1 LSSDNWTVLDKDATT
16 EAKYGCAPEDR
27 TIEQLL
33 EGGWIL
39 LDKPSGPSS
48 HQLAAWAR
56 EMLGVEKLGHG
67 GTLDPFATGGLVLLS
82 GSATRLT
89 GRVLKGDK
97 MYICVIRLP
106 SDVNDEALSGAISNL
121 KGRIHN
127 VPPKESA
134 VKVQVRQR
142 SINSFD
148 IVDRDDRILLC
159 KIDCEAGTYVRTLTR
174 DLGLLLDGE
183 VELLELRR
191 GRSGPYSEDDAI
203 TMHQLSDA
211 IHLWKQHDQPA
222 AMKKILL
229 PVESLLEGIPQI
241 TIKDGAASALS
252 HGAPLAS
259 PGIVGIAHDVM
270 RGDEVAIMSLKG
282 EIVCLGTMSVNGSD
296 VPNMNGGEVARP
308 NLVLMPPETY
318 PKRW

>member
-1 LSSDNWTVLDKDATT
+1 MSSDNWTVLDKDATT
-16 EAKYGCAPEDR
+16 EAKYGCAPADR

-270 RGDEVAIMSLKG
+270 RGDEVAIMTLKG
-282 EIVCLGTMSVNGSD
+282 EIVCLATMSVNGSD
-296 VPNMNGGEVARP
+296 VANMNGGEVARP

>member
-1 LSSDNWTVLDKDATT
+1 MGSDNWTVLDKDATT
-16 EAKYGCAPEDR
+16 ETKYGHAPEDR

-33 EGGWIL
+33 EGSWIL

-82 GSATRLT
+82 GRATRLT

-106 SDVNDEALSGAISNL
+106 SDVNDETLSGAISNL

-142 SINSFD
+142 SINSFE
-148 IVDRDDRILLC
+148 IMGRDERILLC
-159 KIDCEAGTYVRTLTR
+159 AIDCEAGTYVRTLTR
-174 DLGLLLDGE
+174 DLGLLLGGE

-211 IHLWKQHDQPA
+211 IHLWRHHDQPA
-222 AMKKILL
+222 AMKKILQ

-259 PGIVGIAHDVM
+259 PGIVGIVHDVM
-270 RGDEVAIMSLKG
+270 RGDEVAIMTLKG
-282 EIVCLGTMSVNGSD
+282 EIVCLATMSVNGSD

>member
-1 LSSDNWTVLDKDATT
+1 MSSDNWTVLDKDATT
-16 EAKYGCAPEDR
+16 EKKYGCAPEDR

-82 GSATRLT
+82 GSAMRLT

-106 SDVNDEALSGAISNL
+106 SDVNDESLSEAISNL

-159 KIDCEAGTYVRTLTR
+159 TIDCEAGTYVRTLTR

-211 IHLWKQHDQPA
+211 IHLWKQHDQPN
-222 AMKKILL
+222 AMKKILQ

-259 PGIVGIAHDVM
+259 PGIVGMAQDVM

>member
-1 LSSDNWTVLDKDATT
+1 MSSDNWTVLDKDATT

>member
-1 LSSDNWTVLDKDATT
+1 MSSDNWTVLDKDATT
-16 EAKYGCAPEDR
+16 ETKYGCGPEDR

-67 GTLDPFATGGLVLLS
+67 GTLDPFATGALVLLS
-82 GSATRLT
+82 GSAMRLT

-97 MYICVIRLP
+97 MYVCVIRLP

-142 SINSFD
+142 SINSFE
-148 IVDRDDRILLC
+148 IVDRDERILLC
-159 KIDCEAGTYVRTLTR
+159 TIDCEAGTYVRTLTR

-191 GRSGPYSEDDAI
+191 GRSGPYLEDDAI

-222 AMKKILL
+222 AMKKILQ

-259 PGIVGIAHDVM
+259 PGIVGIAQDVV

-282 EIVCLGTMSVNGSD
+282 EIVCLATMSVNGSD

-308 NLVLMPPETY
+308 NLVLMPPDTY

>member
-1 LSSDNWTVLDKDATT
+1 MKDEDWTILDKDAIS
-16 EAKYGCAPEDR
+16 EPKYGCPPESR
-27 TIEQLL
+27 SIEQLL

-67 GTLDPFATGGLVLLS
+67 GTLDPFANGGLLLLS
-82 GSATRLT
+82 GCATRLT
-89 GRVLKGDK
+89 GRILKGEK
-97 MYICVIRLP
+97 QYICVMKIP
-106 SDVNDEALSGAISNL
+106 NDIKEGNLKNAISNL
-121 KGRIHN
+121 EGRIHN

-142 SINSFD
+142 TIKSFN
-148 IVDRDDRILLC
+148 ILERDERILLC
-159 KIDCEAGTYVRTLTR
+159 EIQCEAGTYVRTLTR
-174 DLGLLLDGE
+174 DLGLLLGGE

-191 GRSGPYSEDDAI
+191 SKSGYFSENDAI

-211 IHLWKQHDQPA
+211 IYLWKQHDEPA
-222 AMKKILL
+222 AMKKILQ
-229 PVESLLEGIPQI
+229 PVEKLVEGIPKI
-241 TIKDGAASALS
+241 IIKDGAASALA
-252 HGAPLAS
+252 HGAPLAR
-259 PGIVGIAHDVM
+259 PGIVGINNKVN
-270 RGDEVAIMSLKG
+270 RGDEVAIMTIKG
-282 EIVCLGTMSVNGSD
+282 EIVCLATMSVNGSD

-308 NLVLMPPETY
+308 NLVLMQTDTY

>member
-16 EAKYGCAPEDR
+16 EKKYGCAPEDR

-82 GSATRLT
+82 GSAMRLT

-106 SDVNDEALSGAISNL
+106 SDVNDESLSEAISNL

-159 KIDCEAGTYVRTLTR
+159 TIDCEAGTYVRTLTR

-211 IHLWKQHDQPA
+211 IHLWKQHDQPN
-222 AMKKILL
+222 AMKKILQ

-259 PGIVGIAHDVM
+259 PGIVGMAQDVM

>member
-1 LSSDNWTVLDKDATT
+1 MDSENWTVLVKDATT

-39 LDKPSGPSS
+39 IDKPTGPSS

-56 EMLGVEKLGHG
+56 DMLGVEKLGHG

-82 GSATRLT
+82 GRAMRLT
-89 GRVLKGDK
+89 GRVLKGNK
-97 MYICVIRLP
+97 MYICVIKLP
-106 SDVNDEALSGAISNL
+106 VNIKDESLNDAISTL

-142 SINSFD
+142 TIDSFE
-148 IVDRDDRILLC
+148 IVERDDRIILC
-159 KIDCEAGTYVRTLTR
+159 SIECEAGTYVRTLTR
-174 DLGLLLDGE
+174 DLGLLLGGD

-191 GRSGPYSEDDAI
+191 GKSGSHSENDAI

-211 IHLWKQHDQPA
+211 IHLWKQHDQPD
-222 AMKKILL
+222 AMKKILQ
-229 PVESLLEGIPQI
+229 PVESLISDIPRI
-241 TIKDGAASALS
+241 SIKDGAASALS

-259 PGIVGIAHDVM
+259 PGIVGINNEVL
-270 RGDEVAIMSLKG
+270 RGDEVAIMSMKG
-282 EIVCLGTMSVNGSD
+282 EIVCLATMSVNGSD
-296 VPNMNGGEVARP
+296 VANMNGGEVARP
-308 NLVLMPPETY
+308 NIVLMPPDTY